1 MKGKLQPLRA
11 CRWSGYF
18 PALCFTWGS
27 LGTFLTPPPPPGRS
41 LTPFSLKSAFAFLLF
56 LLLLLCPFFFPPPP
70 VGLRSEPK
78 LRVQGP
84 PSMQPLTLY

>member
-1 MKGKLQPLRA
+1 MKGKLQPLHA
-11 CRWSGYF
+11 CRRLGYF

-27 LGTFLTPPPPPGRS
+27 SGTFLTPPPPTWQISHSVLPKICFCISPLSAAAS
-41 LTPFSLKSAFAFLLF
+41 LPL
-56 LLLLLCPFFFPPPP
+56 FFFPPP

-84 PSMQPLTLY
+84 PFMQPLTLY

>member
-11 CRWSGYF
+11 CRRLGYF

-27 LGTFLTPPPPPGRS
+27 SGTFLTPPPLPGRS

-56 LLLLLCPFFFPPPP
+56 LLLLLCPFFFPPLLL
-70 VGLRSEPK
+70 GLEVNQSSEFRA
-78 LRVQGP
+78 LRP
-84 PSMQPLTLY
+84 CSH